1 MTHGAAGYTA
11 AKHGVSGVMRH
22 FATSLASRN
31 IRVNSV
37 HPGGVA
43 TPMVINEVMAGFV
56 AEHPSFGE
64 SQRPL
69 MTLPMM
75 EPASVTDVVM
85 FLCAPTGRYIT
96 GVALPVDAGLLLK

>member
-1 MTHGAAGYTA
+1 MG
-11 AKHGVSGVMRH
+11 
-22 FATSLASRN
+22 
-31 IRVNSV
+31 
-37 HPGGVA
+37 
-43 TPMVINEVMAGFV
+43 GFV

-75 EPASVTDVVM
+75 EPGSVTDAVM